1 MSDGGS
7 ILLAA
12 TDPAWYSLAV
22 ERWPEL
28 LIDHATCEKKAAST
42 ALSLMF
48 AYADDTVLGR
58 RLSRLAREEL
68 RHYEQV
74 LARMEALGVA
84 YARRAPSRYAQGL
97 RRACA
102 VRDPQRKLD
111 LLLLGALIEA
121 RSAERFAGLVRC
133 LPPTLAEFYATLH
146 AAELRHQGLYLELAA
161 GEAARSGGD
170 WRGRLAALAAVEA
183 ELITTPDSGF
193 HFHSGTPARAPL
205 AVATA

>member
-12 TDPAWYSLAV
+12 TDPAWYALAV

-42 ALSLMF
+42 ALSLLF

-58 RLSRLAREEL
+58 RLSKLAREEL

-74 LARMEALGVA
+74 LAKMEALGVA
-84 YARRAPSRYAQGL
+84 YARRPPSRYAQGL
-97 RRACA
+97 RRVCA
-102 VRDPQRKLD
+102 GRDPRRKLD

-133 LPPTLAEFYATLH
+133 LPPALAEFYAALH
-146 AAELRHQGLYLELAA
+146 AAEVRHQGLYLELAA

-170 WRGRLAALAAVEA
+170 WRGRLAQLAAVEA

-193 HFHSGTPARAPL
+193 HFHSGTPELAPRAVVS
-205 AVATA
+205 A

>member
-12 TDPAWYSLAV
+12 TDPAWYALAV

-42 ALSLMF
+42 ALSLLF

-58 RLSRLAREEL
+58 RLSKLAREEL

-74 LARMEALGVA
+74 LAKMEALGVA
-84 YARRAPSRYAQGL
+84 YARRPPSRYAQGL
-97 RRACA
+97 RRVCA
-102 VRDPQRKLD
+102 VRDPRRKLD

-133 LPPTLAEFYATLH
+133 LPPALAEFYAALH
-146 AAELRHQGLYLELAA
+146 AAEVRHQGLYLELAA

-170 WRGRLAALAAVEA
+170 WRGRLAQLAAVEA

-193 HFHSGTPARAPL
+193 HFHSGTPELAPRAVVS
-205 AVATA
+205 A

>member
-12 TDPAWYSLAV
+12 TDPAWYALAV

-42 ALSLMF
+42 ALSLLF

-58 RLSRLAREEL
+58 RLSKLAREEL

-74 LARMEALGVA
+74 LAKMEALGVA
-84 YARRAPSRYAQGL
+84 YARRPPSRYAQGL
-97 RRACA
+97 RRVCA
-102 VRDPQRKLD
+102 GRDPRRKLD

-121 RSAERFAGLVRC
+121 RSAERFAGRVRC
-133 LPPTLAEFYATLH
+133 LPPALAEFYAALH
-146 AAELRHQGLYLELAA
+146 AAEVRHQGLYLELAA

-170 WRGRLAALAAVEA
+170 WRGRLAQLAAVEA

-193 HFHSGTPARAPL
+193 HFHSGTPELAPRAVVS
-205 AVATA
+205 A